1 MKNSY
6 INNYKNAKGINSK
19 VNFLRKFYDKILDKN
34 NVERLTESTRNKIH
48 LSTILKK
55 INTII

>member
-19 VNFLRKFYDKILDKN
+19 VIFLRKFYDKILDKN
-34 NVERLTESTRNKIH
+34 NLERLTESTRNKIH